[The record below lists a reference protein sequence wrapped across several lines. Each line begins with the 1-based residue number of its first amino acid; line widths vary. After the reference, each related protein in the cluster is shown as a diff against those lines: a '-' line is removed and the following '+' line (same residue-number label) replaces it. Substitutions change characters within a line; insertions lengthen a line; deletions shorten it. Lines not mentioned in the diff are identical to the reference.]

1 MNFKNNNLFLFTDE
15 IIEDESK
22 FIIFFSNFYCNKEI
36 DIQLKEQFEKEKSNP
51 FFKCWFLY
59 TEKQM
64 TLKSWI
70 HYFIAT
76 FGFNKYH
83 WLVEHQKSHHKFG
96 ATIYNENYFCFIIKK
111 DVDFKIEIEC
121 VFYQD
126 DVKITQMKRKIPPKK
141 LSSLDDLK
149 YFHYN
154 QFLGTQNI
162 LFKDLYSEYEK
173 LETDYESFLI
183 CINEQDLYQ
192 HKQDLCQKMA
202 LSIEKAAYEIMS
214 SVFNKWEI

>member
-1 MNFKNNNLFLFTDE
+1 MNFKKNDLFLFSDE
-15 IIEDESK
+15 MIENKSK
-22 FIIFFSNFYCNKEI
+22 FVTFFSDFYCNKEI

-96 ATIYNENYFCFIIKK
+96 ATFFLMKIIFALSLKK
-111 DVDFKIEIEC
+111 MLILKL
-121 VFYQD
+121 
-126 DVKITQMKRKIPPKK
+126 K
-141 LSSLDDLK
+141 LSV
-149 YFHYN
+149 F
-154 QFLGTQNI
+154 FI
-162 LFKDLYSEYEK
+162 
-173 LETDYESFLI
+173 
-183 CINEQDLYQ
+183 
-192 HKQDLCQKMA
+192 KM
-202 LSIEKAAYEIMS
+202 M
-214 SVFNKWEI
+214 